1 MSEEK
6 NNTVMVG
13 ALMLLAGGILG
24 AGAALLFAP
33 QSGKKTRRDVKK
45 YIRRARNEAEEMVE
59 DFTDKVTDVVENMA
73 DRTQD
78 ILARGKELSQD
89 VKKDILKALEE
100 GKERLEKEKARLAKI
115 LG

>member
-6 NNTVMVG
+6 SNTVMVG
-13 ALMLLAGGILG
+13 ALMLIAGGILG

-45 YIRRARNEAEEMVE
+45 YVRRARSEAEEMVE
-59 DFTDKVTDVVENMA
+59 DFTDKVADVVE
-73 DRTQD
+73 DLGDKTQD
-78 ILARGKELSQD
+78 ILERGKEISAD
-89 VKKDILKALEE
+89 VKKDLFKAFED
-100 GKERLEKEKARLAKI
+100 GKARLEKEKSRLAKM